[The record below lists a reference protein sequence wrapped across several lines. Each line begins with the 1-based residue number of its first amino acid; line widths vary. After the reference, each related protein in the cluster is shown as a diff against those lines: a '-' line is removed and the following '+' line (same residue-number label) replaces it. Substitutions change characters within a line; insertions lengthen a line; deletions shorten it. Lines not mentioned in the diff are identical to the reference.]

1 VGLIWVSEVLELD
14 YDDAALVAFPPD
26 GPRAT
31 FLHARMIER
40 LAQSVQEIVRGC
52 SAHLQSEE
60 GIARLSQRIRASTRV
75 APELYCIYF
84 DLLRAVR
91 GDDLDACARLLAEM
105 KSRLDVP
112 LPSFYSRWGALPES
126 TTRRYLTYLNV
137 DPTTQIN
144 FKTLSASK
152 FDNIRRIANDAFAVF
167 ARVAPELGAEI
178 RSLITEI
185 VFVSGAPNASLRF
198 YGATSFFCWGAM
210 FLNADAYRG
219 LVKMIDGLSHESAH
233 AYLFALSL
241 GDSFVDNLD
250 DELHPS
256 PLRPDPRPLDG
267 TFHATYVS
275 ARMHYALSHVIE
287 GGAFS
292 ESEENEARTALAAS
306 CAAFSDGFKTL
317 SDYAS
322 LTALGRRVMEAAG
335 SYMTGQTG
343 IQSTTL

>member
-1 VGLIWVSEVLELD
+1 MSEVHELD
-14 YDDAALVAFPPD
+14 DDAALVAFPPD

-31 FLHARMIER
+31 FLRARMIER
-40 LAQSVQEIVRGC
+40 LAQSVQEVVRGC
-52 SAHLQSEE
+52 SAYLQFEE
-60 GIARLSQRIRASTRV
+60 GIARLSQRIRASFRV

-84 DLLRAVR
+84 DLLQAVR
-91 GDDLDACARLLAEM
+91 RDDLDACARLLAEM
-105 KSRLDVP
+105 ESGLDAP
-112 LPSFYSRWGALPES
+112 LPSFYRRWGALPES
-126 TTRRYLTYLNV
+126 TAHRYLTYVNV

-144 FKTLSASK
+144 FKLLSASK
-152 FDNIRRIANDAFAVF
+152 FDNVRRIADDAFAVF
-167 ARVAPELGAEI
+167 ARVAPEIGAEI
-178 RSLITEI
+178 RSLLTEI
-185 VFVSGAPNASLRF
+185 VFVSGVANESLRF
-198 YGATSFFCWGAM
+198 DGATSFFCWGAL

-241 GDSFVDNLD
+241 GDSFVDNPD

-275 ARMHYALSHVIE
+275 ARMHYALSRVIE
-287 GGAFS
+287 SGALS
-292 ESEENEARTALAAS
+292 KTDESEARKAVAAT

-335 SYMTGQTG
+335 SYMIGQAG
-343 IQSTTL
+343 IQLDL